1 MELLLSTHDTGY
13 ERPDGPTI
21 AKVLASLDGG
31 RNVVATLGT
40 SDATYLQAS
49 GSVQTGFGLDLQEG
63 SLARRFRT
71 RDRALPLA
79 WVTEAFQR
87 YATGDLSWR
96 DAVGVG
102 AGAHRRPARVLADE
116 LAGLYRA
123 AGRRLHRNVALPLL
137 VGRGRIRVHLLRWRR
152 VTARST

>member
-1 MELLLSTHDTGY
+1 MNLLLTTHDTGY

-21 AKVLASLDGG
+21 AKLLASLDGG
-31 RNVVATLGT
+31 RNVLATLGT

-49 GSVQTGFGLDLQEG
+49 GSVQTGFGLYLQEG
-63 SLARRFRT
+63 SLDRRLRT

-96 DAVGVG
+96 DAVAWEQDRITVP
-102 AGAHRRPARVLADE
+102 RESWMTSWPAYIAMLVAVSIAMWFFHSW
-116 LAGLYRA
+116 LAG
-123 AGRRLHRNVALPLL
+123 G
-137 VGRGRIRVHLLRWRR
+137 G
-152 VTARST
+152 

>member
-31 RNVVATLGT
+31 HNVVATLGT
-40 SDATYLQAS
+40 SDSTYLQAT
-49 GSVQTGFGLDLQEG
+49 GSVAAGFGLDLQEG
-63 SLARRFRT
+63 SLAHRFRT

-87 YATGDLSWR
+87 YAAGDLSWR
-96 DAVGVG
+96 EAVEWEREQIVVPEESWLNSW
-102 AGAHRRPARVLADE
+102 PA
-116 LAGLYRA
+116 Y
-123 AGRRLHRNVALPLL
+123 VALL
-137 VGRGRIRVHLLRWRR
+137 VAVAVAIWLFDAWR
-152 VTARST
+152 ASP

>member
-31 RNVVATLGT
+31 RNVLATLGT
-40 SDATYLQAS
+40 SDATYLQAI

-63 SLARRFRT
+63 SLERRFQT
-71 RDRALPLA
+71 RDRALPLP

-87 YATGDLSWR
+87 YAQGDLAWR
-96 DAVGVG
+96 DAVQWEQD
-102 AGAHRRPARVLADE
+102 RVSLPRE
-116 LAGLYRA
+116 SWTNSWA
-123 AGRRLHRNVALPLL
+123 AYIVLL
-137 VGRGRIRVHLLRWRR
+137 VGVAALIWAWHAWR
-152 VTARST
+152 AAP

>member
-1 MELLLSTHDTGY
+1 MDLLLSTHDTGY

-31 RNVVATLGT
+31 RNVLATLAT
-40 SDATYLQAS
+40 SDSAYLQAS
-49 GSVQTGFGLDLQEG
+49 GSVATGFGLDLQEG

-87 YATGDLSWR
+87 YAVGDLSWR
-96 DAVGVG
+96 DTVEWEQDRIEVPPESWLNSWPAYIGLLVAA
-102 AGAHRRPARVLADE
+102 AGAIWLFHAWR
-116 LAGLYRA
+116 AG
-123 AGRRLHRNVALPLL
+123 P
-137 VGRGRIRVHLLRWRR
+137 
-152 VTARST
+152 

>member
-1 MELLLSTHDTGY
+1 MDLMLSTHDTGY

-40 SDATYLQAS
+40 TDATYLQAS

-63 SLARRFRT
+63 SLERRFRT
-71 RDRALPLA
+71 RDRALPLP

-87 YATGDLSWR
+87 YATGDQAWRESVEWEQERIAVPKESWTNSW
-96 DAVGVG
+96 
-102 AGAHRRPARVLADE
+102 
-116 LAGLYRA
+116 A
-123 AGRRLHRNVALPLL
+123 AYIGLL
-137 VGRGRIRVHLLRWRR
+137 VAASAAIWLWQTWRG
-152 VTARST
+152 SP

>member
-31 RNVVATLGT
+31 RNVLATLGT
-40 SDATYLQAS
+40 SDSTYLQAI
-49 GSVQTGFGLDLQEG
+49 GSVQSGYGLDLQEG
-63 SLARRFRT
+63 SLERRFRT

-87 YATGDLSWR
+87 YARGDLAWRETVEWERERITVPRESWT
-96 DAVGVG
+96 DSW
-102 AGAHRRPARVLADE
+102 
-116 LAGLYRA
+116 A
-123 AGRRLHRNVALPLL
+123 AYIALL
-137 VGRGRIRVHLLRWRR
+137 VGAAAAMWLWHAWR
-152 VTARST
+152 AAP